1 MLEGIP
7 RRKRRL
13 WITAGIAAAFSVIV
27 IAVVVIALKPDPTYR
42 PGETIEGLTAELA
55 RSLPEDYPRVTF
67 TDVTAQAGIDFT
79 HFHGSR
85 TAQLPED
92 YGSGVAWGDYDN
104 DGWQDIFVVN
114 DVGSVAMTSD
124 EIAASPARS
133 ILYHNNQDGT
143 FSDVTAASGID
154 FHGSGMGAA
163 WGDYDNDGQLDLFVS
178 AWGNNA
184 FYRNDGDGTFTN
196 VTQQAGLDAGEGFW
210 TAIAWGDF
218 NRDGFLDLYVTGY
231 VYYEYS
237 QATGPA
243 TLQYATEVP
252 TAINPSSFRPARSL
266 LYRNNGNGTFREIA
280 SQAGVLDTLGRSLTA
295 TWTDFDLDGWPDLYV
310 ANDVSDNTLY
320 HNLGN
325 GTFAEISR
333 ASLVADYR
341 GAMGLALADW
351 DGDLDMD
358 MLVTHWIAQEN
369 ALYSSL
375 RTQLIKLNPERQDVI
390 RFMDEADRYGL
401 GQIAL
406 SFVGFGTAFL
416 DYDNDSRPDIY
427 IVNGSTFQQDEDPR
441 LLIGMRDQLFWNR
454 ASDAGFYDVSLVS
467 GEYFTREYVGRGGA
481 VADYDNDGD
490 LDIFIVNNGGP
501 AILLRNDGGTGNNWI
516 QLQLEGIVSNRLAL
530 GARLRLVTDSIVQIG
545 EVGTQGSYLSQ
556 HSTRQHFGLG
566 SRSAVDTL
574 EIIWPSGAHQIIT
587 NVAANQVLHVVE
599 EGVGR

>member
-13 WITAGIAAAFSVIV
+13 LITAAFAAAFILVAS
-27 IAVVVIALKPDPTYR
+27 VVVIGATRPDATYR
-42 PGETIEGLTAELA
+42 PGEAIEGLTADLA

-67 TDVTAQAGIDFT
+67 TDVTTEAGIDFT

-104 DGWQDIFVVN
+104 DGWQDLFVVN
-114 DVGSVAMTSD
+114 DVGPVTMTSE

-133 ILYHNNQDGT
+133 VLYHNNQDGT
-143 FSDVTAASGID
+143 FTDVTAQSGID

-178 AWGNNA
+178 AWGHNA
-184 FYRNDGDGTFTN
+184 FYRNNGDGTFTN
-196 VTQQAGLDAGEGFW
+196 ITTEAGLDAGDGFW

-218 NRDGFLDLYVTGY
+218 NRDGFLDLYVTAY
-231 VYYEYS
+231 VYYEYRE
-237 QATGPA
+237 ATGAA
-243 TLQYATEVP
+243 TLQYETEVP
-252 TAINPSSFRPARSL
+252 TAINPSSFQPARNL
-266 LYRNNGNGTFREIA
+266 LYRNNADGTFSEVA
-280 SQAGVLDTLGRSLTA
+280 LEAGVRDTLGRSLAA

-325 GTFAEISR
+325 GTFEEISR

-351 DGDLDMD
+351 DHDLDMD
-358 MLVTHWIAQEN
+358 MFVTHWIAQEN

-375 RTQLIKLNPERQDVI
+375 RTQLIKLNPQRSDVI

-406 SFVGFGTAFL
+406 SSIAFGTAFL
-416 DYDNDSRPDIY
+416 DYDNDSRPDLY
-427 IVNGSTFQQDEDPR
+427 VVNGSTFQQDEDPR

-454 ASDAGFYDVSLVS
+454 SSDAGFYDVSLVS
-467 GEYFTREYVGRGGA
+467 GEYFAREHVGRGGA

-490 LDIFIVNNGGP
+490 MDVFVVNNGGP
-501 AILLRNDGGTGNNWI
+501 AILLRNDGNTGNNWI
-516 QLQLEGIVSNRLAL
+516 ELQLEGTASNRLAI
-530 GARLRLVTDSIVQIG
+530 GAHLRLVTDSIVQIG
-545 EVGTQGSYLSQ
+545 ELGTQGSYLSQ
-556 HSTRQHFGLG
+556 HSVVQHFGLG
-566 SRSAVDTL
+566 PHSIVDTI
-574 EIIWPSGAHQIIT
+574 EIRWPSGTGQIVT
-587 NVAANQVLHVVE
+587 HVPANRLLRIIEQ
-599 EGVGR
+599 GGDR